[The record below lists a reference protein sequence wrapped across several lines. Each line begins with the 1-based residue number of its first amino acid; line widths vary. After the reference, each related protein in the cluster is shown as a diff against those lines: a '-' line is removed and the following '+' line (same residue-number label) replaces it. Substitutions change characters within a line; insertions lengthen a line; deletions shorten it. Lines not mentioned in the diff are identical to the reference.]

1 MPPSPPPPRH
11 IAPGTLVDELNAR
24 FHRSPFGSWP
34 ADGTLDDT
42 GVLIHCIDG
51 FEDHSKWWIPG
62 HNMPAKDLISGSLL
76 FRDMH
81 VPGNSVPLF
90 TCKDGGIILR
100 PGLTKVVCGHAG
112 DAGGQCTV
120 WCPKPSAVGKAEGR
134 QYPGDGC
141 GNAWRPADFGVYLQ
155 RTVEWQRLYHRAG
168 YNEIL
173 IAAQQ
178 WRSAPAQHVETFF
191 EVSGQG
197 SGQARAM
204 HAAFVQAHGL
214 DRASAPFV
222 QLAPWNWERPWQM

>member
-1 MPPSPPPPRH
+1 
-11 IAPGTLVDELNAR
+11 
-24 FHRSPFGSWP
+24 
-34 ADGTLDDT
+34 
-42 GVLIHCIDG
+42 
-51 FEDHSKWWIPG
+51 
-62 HNMPAKDLISGSLL
+62 MPAKDLISGSLL

-178 WRSAPAQHVETFF
+178 WRSARPSTSRPFLRSAAKGAARRAPCTRRSCKRMASIALARRSCSSPRGTGSDLGRCRCLSIILVPVPRARPFRVF
-191 EVSGQG
+191 GLRLAWVSGG
-197 SGQARAM
+197 
-204 HAAFVQAHGL
+204 F
-214 DRASAPFV
+214 
-222 QLAPWNWERPWQM
+222 QLV